1 MMIDCTFVEQV
12 FCTHGDLVD
21 FSELDAASHI
31 RIRDRQSVLHTCER
45 RRVAHSAPVRSLDAN
60 HVTSL
65 FAMPF
70 DDEILMIIRIPGALL
85 MVPGRISLVS
95 PVAL

>member
-1 MMIDCTFVEQV
+1 MMIDCTFAEQV
-12 FCTHGDLVD
+12 FCTHRDLVD

-31 RIRDRQSVLHTCER
+31 RMRVRQSVLHTCER
-45 RRVAHSAPVRSLDAN
+45 RRVAHSPVRSLDAF

-70 DDEILMIIRIPGALL
+70 DDEILMMIRIT
-85 MVPGRISLVS
+85 
-95 PVAL
+95 